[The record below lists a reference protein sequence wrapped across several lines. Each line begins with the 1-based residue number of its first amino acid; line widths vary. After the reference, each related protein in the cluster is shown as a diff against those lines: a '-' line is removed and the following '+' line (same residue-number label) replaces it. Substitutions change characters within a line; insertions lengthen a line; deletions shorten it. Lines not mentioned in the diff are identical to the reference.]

1 MDTETMTIEEFLAL
15 PNKQQCSMENISKLS
30 VDDLLLLLL
39 DENDLT
45 IEVRNEI
52 SIYLN
57 TVIPNVIFESEFVE
71 DNSEKEEIHYPALN
85 TVAIIYI
92 ILGWAI
98 LIFGIISSIYV
109 FSEVNEISGVVIFIS
124 TLFLAISTFA
134 ISELIKVL
142 TDMSS
147 FLYQILNFL
156 KQKK

>member
-1 MDTETMTIEEFLAL
+1 MDTKTMTIAEFLAL

-30 VDDLLLLLL
+30 VDDLFLLL
-39 DENDLT
+39 DESNLT

-52 SIYLN
+52 RNYLN
-57 TVIPNVIFESEFVE
+57 TVIPDVIPESEFVE
-71 DNSEKEEIHYPALN
+71 DNSAKEGLYYPALN
-85 TVAIIYI
+85 TVAIIYT

-98 LIFGIISSIYV
+98 FIIGIISSIYV
-109 FSEVNEISGVVIFIS
+109 FWEVNKISGVVIFVS
-124 TLFLAISTFA
+124 TAFLALFTFA
-134 ISELIKVL
+134 TSESIKVL